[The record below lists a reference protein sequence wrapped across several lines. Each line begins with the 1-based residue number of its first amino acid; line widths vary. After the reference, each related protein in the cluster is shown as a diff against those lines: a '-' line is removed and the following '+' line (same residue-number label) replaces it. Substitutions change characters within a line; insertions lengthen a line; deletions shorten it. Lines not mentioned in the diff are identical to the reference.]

1 MAKNEKDILNELTS
15 LLFTLISIPSPTGQ
29 EMALLLWLSRYI
41 EEMGLDFMW
50 QKVDR
55 DRANLIAWRGHP
67 PFLIATHI
75 DTVPAWGHPYAF
87 YPKIEGSKV
96 YGRGAIDTKG
106 QIAALLLAIKRTKTP
121 CAIALFVDEEKEA
134 RGSELFYLPK
144 EIDIKGAIVLEPT
157 GFNLAITEAGS
168 IEIYLKIKGKAAHGS
183 MPHRGKNAIETF
195 YEFYK
200 DLKQLPFLQIT
211 HPLFPDIGVNVG
223 KIHGG
228 VDCQIIAETCEAEI
242 DVPIL
247 PGIKIEEAKG
257 QIVQLLED
265 YKIDFEIKSQDPPW
279 ETSPNESVVKIL
291 ESCVSNILKRKPSYI
306 GMPAWTDAAN
316 LLQKGIPS
324 VVFGV
329 GDLALAHTPR
339 EYADLNELVS
349 LSLILKNLL
358 ETKDV

>member
-1 MAKNEKDILNELTS
+1 MAKNDKDILNEIG
-15 LLFTLISIPSPTGQ
+15 LLLSTLISIPSPTGQ
-29 EMALLLWLSRYI
+29 EMALLSWLSRYI
-41 EEMGLDFMW
+41 KEMGLNIMW

-55 DRANLIAWRGHP
+55 DRPNLIAWRGHP
-67 PFLIATHI
+67 PFLIATHV

-87 YPKIEGSKV
+87 SPKIEGSKV

-106 QIAALLLAIKRTKTP
+106 QIAALLLAIRRTKTP

-134 RGSELFYLPK
+134 KGSELFYLPK
-144 EIDIKGAIVLEPT
+144 EMDIKGAVVLEPT
-157 GFNLAITEAGS
+157 GLNLAITEAGS
-168 IEIYLKIKGKAAHGS
+168 IEFYLKIKGKAAHGA
-183 MPHRGKNAIETF
+183 MPYKGENAIETF

-228 VDCQIIAETCEAEI
+228 IDCQIIAETCEVEI

-247 PGIKIEEAKG
+247 PGISIKEAKG
-257 QIVQLLED
+257 QIAQLLED

-279 ETSPNESVVKIL
+279 EVSSHESVVEIL
-291 ESCVSNILKRKPSYI
+291 EDCVNNILKGRPSYV

-316 LLQKGIPS
+316 LLKKGIPS
-324 VVFGV
+324 VVFGA
-329 GDLALAHTPR
+329 GDLALAHTPK
-339 EYADLNELVS
+339 EYAELNDLAS
-349 LSLILKNLL
+349 LSLILRHFL
-358 ETKDV
+358 ETQDA